1 MRCMETRRRR
11 TPSAGIRGDGMD
23 KTDRRVLNFINKALP
38 LEERPFKVI
47 AESAGITEEEAIE
60 RVRNLKD
67 SRIIRRIGAV
77 VNPAVIGW
85 KSTLCAADI
94 PPGRL
99 EEFAEYAGNYVEIT
113 HNYLREGHPNCWFTI
128 IAPSRERLDEIIG
141 EIEKAFEAT
150 IIDLPASRVF
160 KIRVTLDI

>member
-1 MRCMETRRRR
+1 
-11 TPSAGIRGDGMD
+11 MD

-38 LEERPFKVI
+38 IEERPFKIV
-47 AESAGITEEEAIE
+47 AESAGITEKEAIE
-60 RVRNLKD
+60 RVRILKD

-77 VNPAVIGW
+77 VNPAGIGW

-94 PPGRL
+94 PLERL
-99 EEFAEYAGNYVEIT
+99 EEFAEFVASYIEVT

-141 EIEKAFEAT
+141 DIEKAFEAT

-160 KIRVTLDI
+160 KIRVALDL